1 VPEDLAQ
8 LMDQAVT
15 MTAHDLR
22 QVAEVV
28 QVLESV
34 PLVSCRRDLI
44 LQVLINLL
52 TNAAHAIAE
61 RQHQRPGQGRVTL
74 SLRLNEDGQ
83 QVRLSVSDD
92 GCGIDDAIRHR
103 IFDPFFTTK
112 AVGQGTGQ
120 GLAISRS
127 LIVEQHG
134 GALWCEP
141 VAEGGTTFVIEL
153 PVLREIS

>member
-1 VPEDLAQ
+1 
-8 LMDQAVT
+8 
-15 MTAHDLR
+15 MTAHGLR
-22 QVAEVV
+22 QVADVG
-28 QVLESV
+28 LALGSV
-34 PLVSCRRDLI
+34 PRVSCRRDLI

-61 RQHQRPGQGRVTL
+61 RQQQRPGQGHVTL
-74 SLRLNEDGQ
+74 SLHLHEDGQ

-134 GALWCEP
+134 GTLGWEP
-141 VAEGGTTFVIEL
+141 VADGGTTFVIEL
-153 PVLREIS
+153 PISGENS